1 MLLLGKPVTTVDGL
15 EVFADH
21 ADPDLFWVLPGPVS
35 LGRRGK
41 DRQAA
46 FTFIK
51 YKPAAVAGGAKGGGF
66 LMFEVDLHLDKEL
79 ERRILSKVSAF
90 AKGRAKVSV
99 VPFDEGTVQCVALNL
114 QGSGGTSA
122 PVAANGT
129 FNAVQQILGATTP
142 SLHGDNTAAFSLTL
156 SQEGAIILEK
166 AFQEKTAPVGVV
178 YDLKFTGMRPALD
191 VKITA
196 DFKRIYDQFSAG
208 LEAQV
213 YFIRAGI
220 DAGFEKLVQ
229 DGVIKI
235 EVTDYTGEADMDE
248 KEKWAID
255 FFKEKLLSEWFE
267 PTLTPGQLMGGG
279 ARPESISAVIQAGNA
294 LRPPLPRAPERP
306 GAASATPA
314 APARTSP
321 TAGTRRDA
329 SPVAAAPAGGGD
341 GAASPT
347 AGTGELSPSSPPQSA
362 GAVGVNIPASAAP
375 NGAGASAAPGLP
387 IAVSLKL
394 KYIRQ
399 EELKTV
405 TLEYHRSEA
414 TQRTYAPQGFFG
426 LLTADLAQGNHFVE
440 VDLDSP
446 FFRIFN
452 VVVDAPVDFR
462 AIGLNSAQVALDYG
476 NPSDANNHK
485 HGDFI
490 FDSDSPGE
498 KRFESFLNS
507 SYDTQYN
514 YGVQYHF
521 DPLSG
526 WAGERYSYEL
536 PVKRTED
543 RTLLINP
550 FESLGFLEVQ
560 VFTNQVDWGIVDS
573 LDVDLSYQSPSGW
586 THEKTLNFVE
596 DTPPQ
601 PWKVRLSDAT
611 ARDYTYA
618 VTWRLKDG
626 SRKTSLP
633 QVTRATCLP
642 IEDPFAGKL
651 DIEFIPLFDS
661 RKTRLVFVDFE
672 YEDAASNYQREER
685 LQIKADRLDPI
696 NLKIALMDP
705 GKRAFKYRL
714 TFVGTDNRMVR
725 GAFTETTETLIPLA
739 E

>member
-15 EVFADH
+15 EVYADH

-35 LGRRGK
+35 LARRGQ
-41 DRQAA
+41 DRRAA

-66 LMFEVDLHLDKEL
+66 LMFETNLHLDKEL

-90 AKGRAKVSV
+90 ARGRAKLSV

-122 PVAANGT
+122 PTAANGT

-142 SLHGDNTAAFSLTL
+142 SLHGDNTASFSLTL

-166 AFQEKTAPVGVV
+166 AFQEKTTPVGVI

-196 DFKRIYDQFSAG
+196 DFKRVYDQFSAG

-213 YFIRAGI
+213 YFVRAGLE
-220 DAGFEKLVQ
+220 AGFEKLVQ

-248 KEKWAID
+248 KEKWALD
-255 FFKEKLLSEWFE
+255 FFKDKLLSEWFE
-267 PTLTPGQLMGGG
+267 PTLTPGQIAGGG

-294 LRPPLPRAPERP
+294 LRPPLPPTPPRP
-306 GAASATPA
+306 SATPPAPAAPSRPSPMTGTGRDAPPA
-314 APARTSP
+314 APAP
-321 TAGTRRDA
+321 AA
-329 SPVAAAPAGGGD
+329 SGD
-341 GAASPT
+341 AASPT
-347 AGTGELSPSSPPQSA
+347 AGTGELLPSSPVPPA
-362 GAVGVNIPASAAP
+362 AAVGVNVPASAAP
-375 NGAGASAAPGLP
+375 NAAGAGSAAGFPV
-387 IAVSLKL
+387 AVSFKL

-426 LLTADLAQGNHFVE
+426 LLTADLEQGNHFVE
-440 VDLDSP
+440 VDMDAP
-446 FFRIFN
+446 YFRAFS

-462 AIGLNSAQVALDYG
+462 AIGLTSAQVALDYG
-476 NPSDANNHK
+476 NPAVAADHK

-490 FDSDSPGE
+490 FDAESPGE
-498 KRFESFLNS
+498 KHFESFMNS
-507 SYDTQYN
+507 TYDTQYT
-514 YGVQYHF
+514 YDVQYHF
-521 DPLSG
+521 DPMSG
-526 WAGERYSYEL
+526 WAGERFSYEL
-536 PVKRTED
+536 PAKRTED

-550 FESLGFLEVQ
+550 FESLGFLDVQ
-560 VFTNQVDWGIVDS
+560 VFTNQIDWGVIDS
-573 LDVDLSYQSPSGW
+573 LDVDLRYQSPSGW
-586 THEKTLNFVE
+586 THEKTLNFVA
-596 DTPPQ
+596 DTPALS
-601 PWKVRLSDAT
+601 WKVRLSDAT
-611 ARDYTYA
+611 ARDYTYS
-618 VTWRLKDG
+618 VIYHLKDG
-626 SRKTSLP
+626 TKKTSAP
-633 QVTRATCLP
+633 QAARASRLP
-642 IEDPFAGKL
+642 IEDPFIGKL
-651 DIEFIPLFDS
+651 DLEFIPLFDS

-672 YEDAASNYQREER
+672 YEDTASNYRREER
-685 LQIKADRLDPI
+685 LQLKGDSLDPV

-705 GKRAFKYRL
+705 AKRAFKYRL
-714 TFVGTDNRMVR
+714 TFVGTDNRMTR
-725 GAFTETTETLIPLA
+725 GSFIETTETLIPLT